1 MAYSDHMTLTSRMP
15 FGKHGGDR
23 ISAII
28 SNDVSYF
35 DWMVKKTDLNF
46 YEEVMEAYEA
56 KKENPDLDLVHQK
69 TELTRKDAESFMVEK
84 AHGCWKPIKGNEA
97 YEYIKLN
104 KFRTPR
110 KLTPTAF
117 LLRIMTTK
125 FAKWLYENH
134 EEKAIELGL

>member
-1 MAYSDHMTLTSRMP
+1 MAYTDHKSLTDRMP
-15 FGKHGGDR
+15 FGKYGGDR
-23 ISAII
+23 IVSII
-28 SNDVSYF
+28 DSDINYF
-35 DWMVKKTDLNF
+35 EWMLNKTDMNF
-46 YEEVMEAYEA
+46 YEDVVEVYEA
-56 KKENPDLDLVHQK
+56 KKEDPKFQILNHK
-69 TELTRKDAESFMVEK
+69 TEITRADAESFMVVK

-125 FAKWLYENH
+125 FAKWLVKNH
-134 EEKAIELGL
+134 EDKAIELGL

>member
-15 FGKHGGDR
+15 FGKYGGDR
-23 ISAII
+23 IVTIM
-28 SNDVSYF
+28 SNDISYF
-35 DWMVKKTDLNF
+35 DWMVNKTDLNF
-46 YEEVMEAYEA
+46 YEEVIEVYEA
-56 KKENPDLDLVHQK
+56 KKEDPKFQILERK
-69 TELTRKDAESFMVEK
+69 TEITRKEAESFMVEK

-117 LLRIMTTK
+117 LLRIMTAK
-125 FAKWLYENH
+125 FAKWLVKNH
-134 EEKAIELGL
+134 EKKAIELGL